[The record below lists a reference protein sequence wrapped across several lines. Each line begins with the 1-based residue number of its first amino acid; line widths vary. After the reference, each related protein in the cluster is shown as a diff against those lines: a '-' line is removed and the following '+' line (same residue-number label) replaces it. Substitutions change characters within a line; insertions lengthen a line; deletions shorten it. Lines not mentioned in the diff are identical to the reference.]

1 MFATKTKPK
10 EMDNSSRQNQRGLGG
25 SWYSR
30 LKILGTLSLFAI
42 LFPLLL
48 RQFNLLFSRQ
58 HTNANIEA
66 KMTTT
71 VNKVIEVEELKL
83 KPDDEEAMLAL
94 VPLLQPVVSLPTNNR
109 PFAFFH
115 NRKGGGSTLR
125 SAIYNAARN
134 NKLTDSN
141 LWVPC
146 HGSVPCVH
154 FEHIPRESYR
164 AIYAS
169 HINYEEL
176 VRARRQMI
184 QSLRV
189 DNKENNDSMT
199 LSSGKN
205 ATYYHLKD
213 DRHHFDCLTNIR
225 QTVSRVVSCYNFRFL
240 QTKKKS
246 WDMPHADEMTPDDW
260 TALLPQ
266 AYDTYAGGC
275 NNELLRTFGS
285 LNDEEIINTFTKDS
299 PYFESELRH
308 AAGRMA
314 RCIIVDLHRCEE
326 SNAVLRHYLPWLG
339 HSLDLCT
346 GHENVGKTS
355 SNHTRIR
362 EGSAEAILAQNEFDE
377 SLFRFG
383 TKLFDAQ
390 LKFAQSVLR

>member
-1 MFATKTKPK
+1 MP
-10 EMDNSSRQNQRGLGG
+10 
-25 SWYSR
+25 
-30 LKILGTLSLFAI
+30 
-42 LFPLLL
+42 
-48 RQFNLLFSRQ
+48 
-58 HTNANIEA
+58 
-66 KMTTT
+66 
-71 VNKVIEVEELKL
+71 
-83 KPDDEEAMLAL
+83 
-94 VPLLQPVVSLPTNNR
+94 
-109 PFAFFH
+109 
-115 NRKGGGSTLR
+115 
-125 SAIYNAARN
+125 
-134 NKLTDSN
+134 
-141 LWVPC
+141 
-146 HGSVPCVH
+146 
-154 FEHIPRESYR
+154 HIS
-164 AIYAS
+164 
-169 HINYEEL
+169 NYEEL

-240 QTKKKS
+240 QGKKKS
-246 WDMPHADEMTPDDW
+246 WDMPYADEMTPDDW

-266 AYDTYAGGC
+266 AYDKYAGGC

-299 PYFESELRH
+299 PYFESELRR

-326 SNAVLRHYLPWLG
+326 SNAVLQHYLPWLG

-346 GHENVGKTS
+346 GHKNVGKTS

-390 LKFAQSVLR
+390 LRFAQR